1 MVHFAAV
8 LLRGVIATFAGLLIA
23 GGTLTLAADR
33 AAVDRPTLVPVA
45 PTAPTT
51 LTVPDVSAQAY
62 VFAKGILQD
71 HGFAWHVSGPVQGY
85 AANTVSLQRPAAGTV
100 VLDNGAPT
108 ITLTLSRNPQYI
120 EKGTPENDA
129 PYAGTPIQLPA
140 SVPTRPRTLVQPKLE
155 PVPVPAAP
163 SVQAPVT
170 TPVTSPPAE
179 PTTTPMPTT
188 IPPAPATLPTTP
200 ATTPTAPTT
209 PPTGSTPAPQAPTQI
224 PTTPTPA
231 ARPAPVTTPPPTPT
245 APSGSTGPRAPDFTV
260 PGAPKEPARSLSLP
274 DRVDALGAWIEG
286 HPEPSAANLN
296 HWLYEHAFIV
306 AGARFGWW
314 HGTEALQ
321 ALIAVDRRAE
331 ALWGVGSQSRETAEK
346 ALAEVR
352 SRAA

>member
-1 MVHFAAV
+1 MLHFAAV
-8 LLRGVIATFAGLLIA
+8 LLRGVIATFVGLLIA

-33 AAVDRPTLVPVA
+33 APVDRPTLVPVS
-45 PTAPTT
+45 PGPVT
-51 LTVPDVSAQAY
+51 LTVPDVTAQAY

-108 ITLTLSRNPQYI
+108 ITLTLARNPQYI

-129 PYAGTPIQLPA
+129 PYVGTTIALPA
-140 SVPTRPRTLVQPKLE
+140 TVPTRPQTSVQPRLE
-155 PVPVPAAP
+155 PVPVPVSP
-163 SVQAPVT
+163 TVTVPVTVPVTAPVA
-170 TPVTSPPAE
+170 TP
-179 PTTTPMPTT
+179 
-188 IPPAPATLPTTP
+188 PTTP
-200 ATTPTAPTT
+200 ATTPVTT
-209 PPTGSTPAPQAPTQI
+209 PVTTPAGTVPTPDAPLQT

-231 ARPAPVTTPPPTPT
+231 VRPTPVTTPTPTPT
-245 APSGSTGPRAPDFTV
+245 APSGSTGPRAPEFTV
-260 PGAPKEPARSLSLP
+260 PGAPKEPARSLALP
-274 DRVDALGAWIEG
+274 DRVAALAAWIEG
-286 HPEPSAANLN
+286 HHEPSATNLN

-314 HGTEALQ
+314 HGAEALEE
-321 ALIAVDRRAE
+321 LIAVDRRAE
-331 ALWGVGSQSRETAEK
+331 ALWGVGSQSRTTAEK